1 MSEEILRRLHP
12 FMELLQIKISELQLS
27 KQQNNQKEDNTNVL
41 KRLMESSEKQLF
53 ALLFKRN
60 EQLDHSTRVK
70 CWGSGGWDEVF
81 EGEYYGAKV
90 AVKQLTS
97 PAIEDYPLFKREMMI
112 ASHCHHPNVLRLI
125 GATYHDN
132 CLQLVTELM
141 ECSLHVLT
149 EHQGKVPEPHIW
161 FLIRDIVSGLSYI
174 HEKIPPLVHRDI
186 KTDNILMKRKD
197 NFWEAKIADF
207 GIANYCREFMTPNRR
222 TPIYAAPES
231 RTSNQQSPQSKAA
244 ALSDPALALQSL
256 IQMIY
261 YPELDKVNAKR
272 YGYGGWIQLHH
283 HCEGKAKMMNDG
295 NLFRVIDENCWS
307 PEARIRDMDA
317 TGVTVQA
324 LSTVPVMFSYWAKP
338 EDTLDFC
345 RIMNDDLAKTVK
357 KYPKRFV
364 GLGTLPMQAPDLA
377 VQELTRCV
385 KVLGFPGV
393 EIGSHINDWNLDDPE
408 LQPVFAAAEELGC
421 AIFVHP
427 WDMELKGRMSKYWLP
442 WLVGMPGETAQ
453 AICCMIFGGVLER
466 HPNLK
471 VCFAHGGGAF
481 PFTIGRIEHG
491 FNVRPDLCAVENP
504 VNPRKYIGQIFTD
517 CLVHDEKALKFL
529 VDTIGEENVLLGSD
543 YPFPLGEHHPGKLI
557 EEVYKD
563 NTELRDKL
571 LAGNALK
578 FLGLQR
584 SQFDDKAVDN

>member
-1 MSEEILRRLHP
+1 MSFKIDIHNHILPERWPDL
-12 FMELLQIKISELQLS
+12 
-27 KQQNNQKEDNTNVL
+27 KE
-41 KRLMESSEKQLF
+41 
-53 ALLFKRN
+53 
-60 EQLDHSTRVK
+60 
-70 CWGSGGWDEVF
+70 
-81 EGEYYGAKV
+81 
-90 AVKQLTS
+90 
-97 PAIEDYPLFKREMMI
+97 
-112 ASHCHHPNVLRLI
+112 
-125 GATYHDN
+125 
-132 CLQLVTELM
+132 
-141 ECSLHVLT
+141 
-149 EHQGKVPEPHIW
+149 
-161 FLIRDIVSGLSYI
+161 
-174 HEKIPPLVHRDI
+174 
-186 KTDNILMKRKD
+186 
-197 NFWEAKIADF
+197 
-207 GIANYCREFMTPNRR
+207 
-222 TPIYAAPES
+222 
-231 RTSNQQSPQSKAA
+231 
-244 ALSDPALALQSL
+244 
-256 IQMIY
+256 
-261 YPELDKVNAKR
+261 R

-283 HCEGKAKMMNDG
+283 HCEGKAKMMKDG

-345 RIMNDDLAKTVK
+345 CIMNDDLAKTVK